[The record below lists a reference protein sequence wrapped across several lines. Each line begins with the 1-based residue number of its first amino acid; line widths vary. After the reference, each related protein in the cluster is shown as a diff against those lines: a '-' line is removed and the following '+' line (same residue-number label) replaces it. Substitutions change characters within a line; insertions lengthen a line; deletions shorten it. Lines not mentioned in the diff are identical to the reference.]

1 METKNGEHLKKED
14 PQRHHSKFI
23 FLFFFVLGDLD
34 STAILWCCFTCGE
47 FVKGS
52 SSEVLYV
59 ASEHMCDDLQSSN
72 VIGRFKKSIKVLK
85 TAKAA

>member
-1 METKNGEHLKKED
+1 MVSIWRKKTLKD
-14 PQRHHSKFI
+14 IILNSF
-23 FLFFFVLGDLD
+23 FCFFFVLGDLD